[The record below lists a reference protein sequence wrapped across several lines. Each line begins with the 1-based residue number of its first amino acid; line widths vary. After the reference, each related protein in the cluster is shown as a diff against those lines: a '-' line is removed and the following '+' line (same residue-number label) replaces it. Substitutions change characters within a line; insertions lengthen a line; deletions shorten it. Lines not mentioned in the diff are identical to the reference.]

1 MKGLSLQWR
10 IAIMTALLTCAA
22 CVLTNCLVGYT
33 GMRYMDAIGSD
44 ISAFN
49 ATGEDSPQAFDPTK
63 ATLDDKVTIVV
74 NDAQESFGTTAWCIT
89 AGVTL
94 LGGALAYFV
103 SGRALKPLRAFAAQ
117 VERVQPDNLSE
128 TRLSED
134 VPTELQR
141 CSASFNDMIAR
152 LGEGFSAQ
160 RQFTGNAAHELRTP
174 LALMQTQIEL
184 FVSEHPTS
192 QPQTAK
198 LLGLLQEQT
207 ERMSRMTKVLLEMS
221 ELRSVPCKDDVE
233 LGPLSEEVLT
243 DLAPLAEHKD
253 IALNCSGC
261 ALIIG
266 SDTLLYRLVFNLVEN
281 AIRYSRP
288 GYSRPGSTVNVSI
301 RDNDSHVFLRVEDQG
316 PGIPKQYRESIFQPF
331 FRLDKSRSRAYG
343 GAGLGLA
350 LVWEI
355 ATLHGGTAEV
365 ESSSENGTVMLVTLP
380 KRTTAQSDR

>member
-1 MKGLSLQWR
+1 MKRLSLQWR
-10 IAIMTALLTCAA
+10 ITIMTALLTCAA
-22 CVLTNCLVGYT
+22 CMLTNCLVGYT
-33 GMRYMDAIGSD
+33 GMRYMDAIGSG
-44 ISAFN
+44 ISALST
-49 ATGEDSPQAFDPTK
+49 ADEDTPQAFDPTNV
-63 ATLDDKVTIVV
+63 ALDDEVTVVV
-74 NDAQESFGTTAWCIT
+74 NNAQESFGATAWCIT

-94 LGGALAYFV
+94 LGGVLAYFV

-128 TRLSED
+128 INLSED

-141 CSASFNDMIAR
+141 CSASFNDMIGR
-152 LGEGFSAQ
+152 LDEGFSAQ

-174 LALMQTQIEL
+174 LALMQAQIEL
-184 FVSEHPTS
+184 FASEHPTS
-192 QPQTAK
+192 QPQTAE

-221 ELRSVPCKDDVE
+221 ELHSVPCEDDIE

-253 IALNCSGC
+253 IVLNCSGG

-288 GYSRPGSTVNVSI
+288 GSTVNVSI
-301 RDNDSHVFLRVEDQG
+301 CDNDSHVFLRIKDQG

-355 ATLHGGTAEV
+355 AALHGGTVEV
-365 ESSSENGTVMLVTLP
+365 EASSENGATMLTTLP
-380 KRTTAQSDR
+380 KRTAA

>member
-10 IAIMTALLTCAA
+10 ITIMTALLTCAA

-44 ISAFN
+44 ISALN

-63 ATLDDKVTIVV
+63 GSLDDEVTIVV
-74 NDAQESFGTTAWCIT
+74 NDAQESFGTTAWYIT

-128 TRLSED
+128 IRLSED

-160 RQFTGNAAHELRTP
+160 HQFTGNAAHELRTP
-174 LALMQTQIEL
+174 LALMQAQVEL
-184 FVSEHPTS
+184 FRAEHPDADAD
-192 QPQTAK
+192 TAS

-207 ERMSRMTKVLLEMS
+207 ERMTRMTKTLLEMS
-221 ELRSVPCKDDVE
+221 ELRNVPCNDAIE
-233 LGPLSEEVLT
+233 LAPMIEEVIADLT
-243 DLAPLAEHKD
+243 PLAEQKG
-253 IALNCSGC
+253 IALASEGN
-261 ALIIG
+261 AQTIG
-266 SDTLLYRLVFNLVEN
+266 SDTLIYRLLFNLAEN
-281 AIRYSRP
+281 AIRYSAP
-288 GYSRPGSTVNVSI
+288 NSTVQIGALAEGDRVL
-301 RDNDSHVFLRVEDQG
+301 LRVRDQG
-316 PGIPKQYRESIFQPF
+316 PGIPEQYQVSIFQPF
-331 FRLDKSRSRAYG
+331 FRVDKSRSRAYG
-343 GAGLGLA
+343 GVGLGLA

-355 ATLHGGTAEV
+355 VALHGGSIEV
-365 ESSSENGTVMLVTLP
+365 EDSSESGTTMLVTLP
-380 KRTTAQSDR
+380 AHALG

>member
-10 IAIMTALLTCAA
+10 ITIMTALLTCAA

-44 ISAFN
+44 ISALN

-63 ATLDDKVTIVV
+63 GSLDDEVTIVV
-74 NDAQESFGTTAWCIT
+74 NDAQESFGTTAWYIT

-128 TRLSED
+128 IRLSED

-174 LALMQTQIEL
+174 LALMQAQVEL
-184 FVSEHPTS
+184 FRAEHPDADAD
-192 QPQTAK
+192 TAS

-207 ERMSRMTKVLLEMS
+207 ERMTRMTKTLLEMS
-221 ELRSVPCKDDVE
+221 ELRNVPCNDAIE
-233 LGPLSEEVLT
+233 LAPMIEEVIADLT
-243 DLAPLAEHKD
+243 PLAEQKG
-253 IALNCSGC
+253 IALASEGN
-261 ALIIG
+261 AQTIG
-266 SDTLLYRLVFNLVEN
+266 SDTLIYRLLFNLAEN
-281 AIRYSRP
+281 AIRYSAP
-288 GYSRPGSTVNVSI
+288 NSTVQIGALAEGDRVL
-301 RDNDSHVFLRVEDQG
+301 LRVRDQG
-316 PGIPKQYRESIFQPF
+316 PGIPEQYQVSIFQPF
-331 FRLDKSRSRAYG
+331 FRVDKSRSRAYG
-343 GAGLGLA
+343 GVGLGLA

-355 ATLHGGTAEV
+355 VALHGGSIEV
-365 ESSSENGTVMLVTLP
+365 EDSSESGTTMLVTLP
-380 KRTTAQSDR
+380 AHALG

>member
-1 MKGLSLQWR
+1 MKRLSLQWR
-10 IAIMTALLTCAA
+10 ITIMTALLTCAA
-22 CVLTNCLVGYT
+22 CVLMNCLVGYT

-44 ISAFN
+44 ISALN
-49 ATGEDSPQAFDPTK
+49 AAGVDSPQALDPTK
-63 ATLDDKVTIVV
+63 ADLDAEVTIVV
-74 NDAQESFGTTAWCIT
+74 NDAQESFGATAWCIT

-94 LGGALAYFV
+94 LGGVLAYFV
-103 SGRALKPLRAFAAQ
+103 SGRALKPLRDFAAQ

-128 TRLSED
+128 IRLSEEA
-134 VPTELQR
+134 PAELQR
-141 CSASFNDMIAR
+141 CSVSFNDMVAR

-174 LALMQTQIEL
+174 LALMQAQIEL

-192 QPQTAK
+192 QPQTAE

-207 ERMSRMTKVLLEMS
+207 ERMSQMTKVLLEMS
-221 ELRSVPCKDDVE
+221 ELRSVPCEDDVE

-243 DLAPLAEHKD
+243 DLAPLVEHKD
-253 IALNCSGC
+253 IALNCSGG

-288 GYSRPGSTVNVSI
+288 GSTVNVSI
-301 RDNDSHVFLRVEDQG
+301 CDNDTHVFLRVEDQG
-316 PGIPKQYRESIFQPF
+316 QGIPKGYRESIFQPF
-331 FRLDKSRSRAYG
+331 FRVDKSRSRAYG

-355 ATLHGGTAEV
+355 ATLHGGSAEV
-365 ESSSENGTVMLVTLP
+365 ESSSENGTVMLVDLP

>member
-1 MKGLSLQWR
+1 MKQLSLQWR
-10 IAIMTALLTCAA
+10 ITMMTALLTCMA
-22 CVLTNCLVGYT
+22 CALTNCLVGYT
-33 GMRYMDAIGSD
+33 GMHYMDAIGSGV
-44 ISAFN
+44 SALST
-49 ATGEDSPQAFDPTK
+49 ADEDTPQAFDPTNV
-63 ATLDDKVTIVV
+63 ALDDEVAVVV
-74 NDAQESFGTTAWCIT
+74 NNAQESFGTTAWCIT

-94 LGGALAYFV
+94 LGGVLAYFV
-103 SGRALKPLRAFAAQ
+103 SGHALKPLRAFAAQ
-117 VERVQPDNLSE
+117 VERVQPDNLRE
-128 TRLSED
+128 IKLNED
-134 VPTELQR
+134 VPAELQR

-160 RQFTGNAAHELRTP
+160 QQFTGNAAHELRTP
-174 LALMQTQIEL
+174 LALMQAQIEL
-184 FVSEHPTS
+184 FVSEHPAS
-192 QPQTAK
+192 QPDTAE

-207 ERMSRMTKVLLEMS
+207 ERMSRMIKVLLEMS
-221 ELRSVPCKDDVE
+221 KLHSVPCEDAVE
-233 LGPLSEEVLT
+233 LGPLSEEVLA
-243 DLAPLAEHKD
+243 DLAPLAEHND

-288 GYSRPGSTVNVSI
+288 GSTVNVSI
-301 RDNDSHVFLRVEDQG
+301 RDNDSHVFLRVEDHG

-355 ATLHGGTAEV
+355 AALHGGTAEV
-365 ESSSENGTVMLVTLP
+365 EASSENGTTMLVSFP
-380 KRTTAQSDR
+380 KRTPA

>member
-1 MKGLSLQWR
+1 MKRLSLQWR
-10 IAIMTALLTCAA
+10 ITIMTALLTCAA
-22 CVLTNCLVGYT
+22 CMLTNCLVGYT
-33 GMRYMDAIGSD
+33 GMRYMDAIGSG
-44 ISAFN
+44 ISALST
-49 ATGEDSPQAFDPTK
+49 ADEDTPQAFDPTNV
-63 ATLDDKVTIVV
+63 ALDDEVTVVV
-74 NDAQESFGTTAWCIT
+74 NNAQESFGATAWCIT

-94 LGGALAYFV
+94 LGGVLAYFV

-128 TRLSED
+128 INLSED

-141 CSASFNDMIAR
+141 CSASFNDMIGR
-152 LGEGFSAQ
+152 LDEGFSAQ

-174 LALMQTQIEL
+174 LALMQAQIEL
-184 FVSEHPTS
+184 FASEHPTS
-192 QPQTAK
+192 QPQTAE

-221 ELRSVPCKDDVE
+221 ELHSVPCEDDIE

-253 IALNCSGC
+253 IVLNCSGG

-288 GYSRPGSTVNVSI
+288 GSTVNVSI
-301 RDNDSHVFLRVEDQG
+301 CDNDSHVFLRVEDQA
-316 PGIPKQYRESIFQPF
+316 PGMPKQYRESIFQPF

-355 ATLHGGTAEV
+355 AALHGGTVEV
-365 ESSSENGTVMLVTLP
+365 EASSENGATMLTTLP
-380 KRTTAQSDR
+380 KRTAA

>member
-10 IAIMTALLTCAA
+10 ITIMTALLTCAA

-49 ATGEDSPQAFDPTK
+49 AAGADSPQAFDPTK
-63 ATLDDKVTIVV
+63 AALDDGVTIVV
-74 NDAQESFGTTAWCIT
+74 NDAQESFGATAWYIT

-94 LGGALAYFV
+94 LSGVLAYFV
-103 SGRALKPLRAFAAQ
+103 SGHALKPLRDFAAQ

-128 TRLSED
+128 IRLSED

-174 LALMQTQIEL
+174 LALMQAQIEL
-184 FVSEHPTS
+184 FISEHS
-192 QPQTAK
+192 GLQPETAE

-221 ELRSVPCKDDVE
+221 ELHSVPCEDDVE

-243 DLAPLAEHKD
+243 DLAPLAENKG
-253 IALNCSGC
+253 IALNCAGDT
-261 ALIIG
+261 LVIG
-266 SDTLLYRLVFNLVEN
+266 NDALLYRLCLTWPKTPSVTATPARLSTSPSATTTATCSCE
-281 AIRYSRP
+281 SRTRAREYP
-288 GYSRPGSTVNVSI
+288 SSTVRASSNRSFAWI
-301 RDNDSHVFLRVEDQG
+301 NPAAGHTAAQDSD
-316 PGIPKQYRESIFQPF
+316 
-331 FRLDKSRSRAYG
+331 
-343 GAGLGLA
+343 
-350 LVWEI
+350 
-355 ATLHGGTAEV
+355 
-365 ESSSENGTVMLVTLP
+365 
-380 KRTTAQSDR
+380 